1 MNIDVWMYYNHER
14 PSCVR
19 MRMLCRSQCTGD
31 LQRQRALP
39 SYWVSRP
46 QRGSLTTGLTSCHSS
61 TTAIQLCVLEYCVK
75 RFLTFMWLYSQK
87 IQDSFPILEDHVTSN
102 WGFVSRNKVQN
113 IYREQMCVCI
123 CICIRDV
130 ICLSYLILVAINDSL
145 FDYWD
150 LRYCF

>member
-1 MNIDVWMYYNHER
+1 MQISVHWGSSEAESTALLLGVQATTWASDNRTNVLSQFNHK
-14 PSCVR
+14 
-19 MRMLCRSQCTGD
+19 T
-31 LQRQRALP
+31 
-39 SYWVSRP
+39 
-46 QRGSLTTGLTSCHSS
+46 
-61 TTAIQLCVLEYCVK
+61 IQLCVLEYCVK